1 MSEVQEA
8 PQVQPK
14 VAANVVTSENL
25 AEFNAKKMGLADK
38 APVAAAVETPPAEPT
53 ETQSQSEPL
62 GEDEATATEER
73 KRNPKLELRFEKIT
87 KQREEARQEAKR
99 EREARESLEAKI
111 RELEGKVTPKAETQ
125 PTGEPKPE
133 NFSDMYEYAKA
144 LTDYRVEPLG
154 EDEATATEERKRNPK
169 LELRF
174 EKITKQR
181 EEARQEAKREREAR
195 ESLEAKIRELE
206 GKVTPK
212 AETQPT
218 GEPKPENFSDMY
230 EYAKALTDYRVEQR
244 LSEEKQKEA
253 QAKQQAERE
262 KVINTW
268 TERVKAA
275 KSEMPDFDDMV
286 GSADVV
292 VSNEV
297 RDAIF
302 ESDVGPRILYHLA
315 ENPEFAEKL
324 SGMTVASALRSIG
337 KLEAQFEKTEPTSKT
352 VVGKSK
358 APAPI
363 NPIRSA
369 ANGRDVPLTSDGK
382 FEGSY
387 QAYKAARLAG
397 RIR

>member
-8 PQVQPK
+8 PK

-25 AEFNAKKMGLADK
+25 AEFNAKKMGLADR
-38 APVAAAVETPPAEPT
+38 APVEAVVEKTPTEPT

-99 EREARESLEAKI
+99 EREARESLEAKV
-111 RELEGKVTPKAETQ
+111 RELEGRAST
-125 PTGEPKPE
+125 
-133 NFSDMYEYAKA
+133 
-144 LTDYRVEPLG
+144 
-154 EDEATATEERKRNPK
+154 
-169 LELRF
+169 
-174 EKITKQR
+174 
-181 EEARQEAKREREAR
+181 
-195 ESLEAKIRELE
+195 
-206 GKVTPK
+206 K

-244 LSEEKQKEA
+244 MGEEKQKEA

-262 KVINTW
+262 KVINAW
-268 TERVKAA
+268 TDRVKAA

-302 ESDVGPRILYHLA
+302 ESDVGPQVLYHLA
-315 ENPEFAEKL
+315 ENPEIAEKL
-324 SGMTVASALRSIG
+324 QGMTVTSALRTIG
-337 KLEAQFEKTEPTSKT
+337 RLEAQFEKAEPQTKT

-369 ANGRDVPLTSDGK
+369 ANGRDVNLTSDGN
-382 FEGSY
+382 FHGSY
-387 QAYKAARLAG
+387 QAWKAARLAG